1 MLCQGRRSGKR
12 AENFRTEKGFE
23 DLVEDCRIHAAA
35 IIADLQLD
43 ELTGNGTPVESAVG
57 VVKLGLAVLITKT
70 VLVPIRLGLQ
80 SIFVAISKAYHL
92 FP

>member
-1 MLCQGRRSGKR
+1 M
-12 AENFRTEKGFE
+12 ENFRTEKGFE

-35 IIADLQLD
+35 VIADRQLD

-57 VVKLGLAVLITKT
+57 VAKLGLAILIAKT
-70 VLVPIRLGLQ
+70 ALVPIRLGLQ
-80 SIFVAISKAYHL
+80 SIFVPILYAYRP